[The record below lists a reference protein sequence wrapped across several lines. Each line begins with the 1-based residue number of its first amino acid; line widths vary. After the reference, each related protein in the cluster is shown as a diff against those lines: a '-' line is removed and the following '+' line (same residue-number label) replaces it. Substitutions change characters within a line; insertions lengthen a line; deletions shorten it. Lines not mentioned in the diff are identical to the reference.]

1 MAAPIYSYRPE
12 IKIEILDNDVTINL
26 GDKGS
31 CTIRKNL
38 YQPAGEFQL
47 IFPDL
52 PYKGGW
58 LGDESN
64 STMARESLYGLVNP
78 MDRII
83 IWVRRWR
90 DGTQSIEPWIPV
102 LTGFVRS
109 VGRDEQV
116 GPDGRVDRQVV
127 IAGHACGAT
136 FLMEQAALFISY
148 GNQNWSSPFPD
159 PRFTAFAWLR
169 EYGLIHEA
177 QKIEDFIWEV
187 ASKTTLPIMK
197 TADFEF
203 QKKFYVQKGTIQPHS
218 AFTQEGAIWEM
229 LYRYADGPWN
239 ELFVRENRNMLDEKG
254 NGKPGV
260 DYREKKMIDPEL
272 VFRPTPW
279 LDWQENPLPDVNME
293 SVTMWNVKL
302 AHVLALRAHR
312 DDSELVNHVW
322 VQTPL
327 AMAAAYTQTVK
338 NTNRGLVNPDTRDK
352 FGDRMQVLPTHLW
365 PTDFKHA
372 PINLPMAEQKQADD
386 KQWEW
391 AKERRDWMLKAQ
403 DHIHEFERGS
413 MTLKGYPMMRV
424 GDYFRLHRG
433 DIVWIGYITNIVH
446 DFQPYR
452 RYLTTMDYIRGNQAK
467 IRRTLDNPWDQER
480 KTGN

>member
-12 IKIEILDNDVTINL
+12 IKIEILDNDITINL
-26 GDKGS
+26 GDKGA

-47 IFPDL
+47 VFPDI
-52 PYKGGW
+52 PVQGW
-58 LGDESN
+58 FGDASN
-64 STMARESLYGLVNP
+64 STLARESLYGLVNP
-78 MDRII
+78 MDRIV

-109 VGRDEQV
+109 VGRDEMV
-116 GPDGRVDRQVV
+116 GPDGRPQRQVV
-127 IAGHACGAT
+127 IAGQDCGAV
-136 FLMEQAALFISY
+136 FLMEQAGVFISY
-148 GNQNWSSPFPD
+148 GNETLGSPISD
-159 PRFTAFAWLR
+159 PKLIPFAWLR
-169 EYGLIHEA
+169 EYGLTSTL

-187 ASKTTLPIMK
+187 ATKTTESIMK
-197 TADFEF
+197 VADFEF

-239 ELFVRENRNMLDEKG
+239 EFFVRENRNMLDEQG
-254 NGKPGV
+254 NGKTGV
-260 DYREKKMIDPEL
+260 DYHAKEMVDPEL

-279 LDWQENPLPDVNME
+279 LDWEENPLPDVNMD

-302 AHVLALRAHR
+302 AHVVALRAHR
-312 DDSELVNHVW
+312 DDSELVNHTW

-327 AMAAAYTQTVK
+327 AMAAAYTQAVK
-338 NTNRGLVNPDTRDK
+338 GHRGLVNADTREK
-352 FGDRMQVLPTHLW
+352 FGDRMQVEATRLW
-365 PTDFKHA
+365 PSDLSHA
-372 PINLPMAEQKQADD
+372 PINLPMDEQKQADE
-386 KQWEW
+386 KQWDW
-391 AKERRDWMLKAQ
+391 ATERRNWMIQAQ
-403 DHIHEFERGS
+403 TSIHEFERGS

-433 DIVWIGYITNIVH
+433 DVKWMGYITNVVH

-452 RYLTTMDYIRGNQAK
+452 RYLTTLDYIRGNQAK
-467 IRRTLDNPWDQER
+467 VRRTLDNPWDQER
-480 KTGN
+480 KPAG